1 MSIFYDENQ
10 KSFYL
15 GAGKAS
21 YVLHGDEDGRRR
33 NQHWGARVPDGAIQ
47 PDLSHYPTLA
57 SFDPRTNALPW
68 ELPTRGSGWYGEPA
82 VAAANA
88 KGDDMVQLT
97 YVSHAIY
104 MGKNRLPGLP
114 ATFARREGDA
124 ETLEIE
130 LMDRLPG
137 LRVTAVYGVFE
148 RTGAITRSLRLKN
161 ESGEDMQIN
170 GVLSASAPVHG
181 SGYDVIHLK
190 GAWARERH
198 VMRQTQGEGEY
209 RIFSQRGASG
219 HEANPFLALC
229 EKSATEFSGEV
240 WAVSLV
246 YSGSFEALSYVYN
259 TENSRLSIGLNPDV
273 FTWKLEPGETFVSPE
288 AAMVYSPDGLNGMSH
303 AFHRLYSENLM
314 RSKWFERDRPILIN
328 NWEATYFNFNE
339 EKILQIARRAKELGV
354 EMLVLDDG
362 WFGKRNTDNC
372 SLGDWVVNPEK
383 LPGGLHGLSDRL
395 HDLGLKFGLW
405 FEPEMISPDSD
416 LYRAHPDWCLHVDGR
431 ARVEM
436 RNQLILD
443 LSRKEVQ
450 DYIIL
455 ESVSAVLES
464 ARIEYVKWDMNRNMT
479 EPFSGAQ
486 TPERQKETQ
495 HRYMLGL
502 YRVLEE
508 ITARFPE
515 ILFESCSGG
524 GGRFDPGMLY
534 YMPQTWTSDDSDAA
548 ERMFIQYGTSFVYP
562 PCAMGAHV
570 SAVPNHQTGRTT
582 AMQTRGDVALG
593 GNFGFELDLSQLSDA
608 DAETVRRLIERE
620 KQVRT
625 LVRTGEFTRLLSPFD
640 HPYAAWQFRARDN
653 SEALIC
659 AYRLMTRPATPHLL
673 LRASGLDESAVYM
686 DDDGNTCSGAA
697 LTRYGLW
704 LHLPGD
710 FTSKVIHLRRI
721 G

>member
-21 YVLHGDEDGRRR
+21 YVLHVDEDGRLL

-82 VAAANA
+82 VAATNA

-130 LMDRLPG
+130 LMDRLTG

-246 YSGSFEALSYVYN
+246 YSGSFEALSYVNN

-383 LPGGLHGLSDRL
+383 LPGGLNGLSDRL

-443 LSRKEVQ
+443 LSRREVQ
-450 DYIIL
+450 NYII

-534 YMPQTWTSDDSDAA
+534 YMPQTWTSDDSDAV

-653 SEALIC
+653 SEALVC

>member
-21 YVLHGDEDGRRR
+21 YVLHVDEDGRLL

-82 VAAANA
+82 VAATNA

-130 LMDRLPG
+130 LMDRLTG

-148 RTGAITRSLRLKN
+148 RTGAITRSLRMKN
-161 ESGEDMQIN
+161 ESGEDIQIN

-246 YSGSFEALSYVYN
+246 YSGSFEALSYVNN

-383 LPGGLHGLSDRL
+383 LPGGLNGLSDRL

-416 LYRAHPDWCLHVDGR
+416 LYRAHPDWCLHLDGR

-443 LSRKEVQ
+443 LSRREVQ
-450 DYIIL
+450 DYII

-534 YMPQTWTSDDSDAA
+534 YMPQTWTSDDSDAV

-653 SEALIC
+653 SEALVC

>member
-21 YVLHGDEDGRRR
+21 YVLHVDENGRLL

-82 VAAANA
+82 VAATNA

-130 LMDRLPG
+130 LMDRLTG
-137 LRVTAVYGVFE
+137 LRVTTAYSVFE
-148 RTGAITRSLRLKN
+148 ETGAITRSLRLKN

-170 GVLSASAPVHG
+170 GILSASAPVHG
-181 SGYDVIHLK
+181 SSYDVIHLK

-229 EKSATEFSGEV
+229 ERSATEFSGEV

-246 YSGSFEALSYVYN
+246 YSGSFEALSYVNN

-383 LPGGLHGLSDRL
+383 LPGGLNGLSDRL

-450 DYIIL
+450 DYII

-486 TPERQKETQ
+486 TPARQKETQ

-534 YMPQTWTSDDSDAA
+534 YMPQTWTSDDSDAV

>member
-21 YVLHGDEDGRRR
+21 YVLHVDEDGRLL
-33 NQHWGARVPDGAIQ
+33 NQHWGARVPDGALS
-47 PDLSHYPTLA
+47 PDFSHYPTLA

-82 VAAANA
+82 VAATNA

-130 LMDRLPG
+130 LMDRLTG

-148 RTGAITRSLRLKN
+148 ETGAITRSLRLKN

-170 GVLSASAPVHG
+170 GVLSVSAPVHG

-246 YSGSFEALSYVYN
+246 YSGSFEALSYVNN

-383 LPGGLHGLSDRL
+383 LPGGLNGLSDRL

-450 DYIIL
+450 DYII

-710 FTSKVIHLRRI
+710 FTSKVIHFRRI

>member
-21 YVLHGDEDGRRR
+21 YVLHVDEDGRLL
-33 NQHWGARVPDGAIQ
+33 NQHWGARVPDGALS
-47 PDLSHYPTLA
+47 PDFSHYPTLA

-82 VAAANA
+82 VAATNA

-130 LMDRLPG
+130 LMDRLTG

-246 YSGSFEALSYVYN
+246 YSGSFEALSYVNN

-383 LPGGLHGLSDRL
+383 LPGGLNGLSDKL

-450 DYIIL
+450 DYII

>member
-21 YVLHGDEDGRRR
+21 YVLHVDENGRLL
-33 NQHWGARVPDGAIQ
+33 NQHWGARVPDGALS
-47 PDLSHYPTLA
+47 PDFSHYPTLA

-82 VAAANA
+82 VAATNA

-130 LMDRLPG
+130 LMDRLTG

-181 SGYDVIHLK
+181 SGCDVIHLK

-246 YSGSFEALSYVYN
+246 YSGSFEALSYVNN

-383 LPGGLHGLSDRL
+383 LPGGLNGLSDRL

-450 DYIIL
+450 DYII

>member
-21 YVLHGDEDGRRR
+21 YVLHVDEDGRLL
-33 NQHWGARVPDGAIQ
+33 NQHWGARVPDGALS
-47 PDLSHYPTLA
+47 PDFSHYPTLA

-82 VAAANA
+82 VAATNA

-130 LMDRLPG
+130 LMDRLTG

-161 ESGEDMQIN
+161 ESGEDIQIN

-246 YSGSFEALSYVYN
+246 YSGSFEALSYVNN

-383 LPGGLHGLSDRL
+383 LPGGLNGLSDRL

-450 DYIIL
+450 DYIIQ
-455 ESVSAVLES
+455 SVSAVLES

>member
-21 YVLHGDEDGRRR
+21 YVLHVDEDGRLL
-33 NQHWGARVPDGAIQ
+33 NQHWGARVPDGALS
-47 PDLSHYPTLA
+47 PDFSHYPTLA

-82 VAAANA
+82 VAATNA

-130 LMDRLPG
+130 LMDRLTG

-198 VMRQTQGEGEY
+198 VMRQPQGEGEY

-229 EKSATEFSGEV
+229 ERSATEFSGEV

-246 YSGSFEALSYVYN
+246 YSGSFEALSYVNN

-383 LPGGLHGLSDRL
+383 LPGGLNGLSDRL

-450 DYIIL
+450 DYII
-455 ESVSAVLES
+455 ESVSAALES

-486 TPERQKETQ
+486 TPARQKETQ

-534 YMPQTWTSDDSDAA
+534 YMPQTWTSDDSDAV

-640 HPYAAWQFRARDN
+640 QPYAAWQFRARDN

-673 LRASGLDESAVYM
+673 LRVSGLDESAVYM

>member
-21 YVLHGDEDGRRR
+21 YVLHVDEDGRLL

-82 VAAANA
+82 VAATNA
-88 KGDDMVQLT
+88 KGNDMVQLT

-130 LMDRLPG
+130 LMDRLTG

-246 YSGSFEALSYVYN
+246 YSGSFEALSYVNN

-383 LPGGLHGLSDRL
+383 LPGGLNGLSDRL

-416 LYRAHPDWCLHVDGR
+416 LYRAHPDWCLHLDGR

-450 DYIIL
+450 DYII

-534 YMPQTWTSDDSDAA
+534 YMPQTWTSDDSDAV

>member
-21 YVLHGDEDGRRR
+21 YVLHVDEDGRLL

-82 VAAANA
+82 VAATNA

-130 LMDRLPG
+130 LMDRLTG

-246 YSGSFEALSYVYN
+246 YSGSFEALSDVNN

-383 LPGGLHGLSDRL
+383 LPGGLNGLSDRL

-443 LSRKEVQ
+443 LSRREVQ
-450 DYIIL
+450 DYII

-534 YMPQTWTSDDSDAA
+534 YMPQTWTSDDSDAV

-653 SEALIC
+653 SEALVC

>member
-21 YVLHGDEDGRRR
+21 YVLHVDEDGRLL
-33 NQHWGARVPDGAIQ
+33 NQHWGARVPNGALS
-47 PDLSHYPTLA
+47 PDFSHYPTLA

-82 VAAANA
+82 VAATNA

-124 ETLEIE
+124 ETLEVE
-130 LMDRLPG
+130 LMDRLTG

-246 YSGSFEALSYVYN
+246 YSGSFEALSYVNN

-383 LPGGLHGLSDRL
+383 LPGGLNGLSDRL

-450 DYIIL
+450 DYII
-455 ESVSAVLES
+455 ESVSAALES

-534 YMPQTWTSDDSDAA
+534 YMPQTWTSDDSDAV

-673 LRASGLDESAVYM
+673 LRVSGLDESAVYM

-697 LTRYGLW
+697 LTRYGIW

>member
-21 YVLHGDEDGRRR
+21 YVLHVDEDGRLL
-33 NQHWGARVPDGAIQ
+33 NQHWGARVPDGALS
-47 PDLSHYPTLA
+47 PDFSHYPTLA

-82 VAAANA
+82 VAATNA
-88 KGDDMVQLT
+88 KGNDMVQLT

-130 LMDRLPG
+130 LMDRLTG

-219 HEANPFLALC
+219 HESNPFLALC

-246 YSGSFEALSYVYN
+246 YSGSFEALSYVNN

-383 LPGGLHGLSDRL
+383 LPGGLNGLSDRL

-443 LSRKEVQ
+443 LSRKGVQ
-450 DYIIL
+450 DYII

-464 ARIEYVKWDMNRNMT
+464 ARIEYMKWDMNRNMT

>member
-21 YVLHGDEDGRRR
+21 YVLHVDEDGRLL
-33 NQHWGARVPDGAIQ
+33 NQHWGARVPDGALS
-47 PDLSHYPTLA
+47 PDFSHYPTLA

-82 VAAANA
+82 VAATNA

-130 LMDRLPG
+130 LMDRLTG

-246 YSGSFEALSYVYN
+246 YSGSFEALSYVNN
-259 TENSRLSIGLNPDV
+259 TENSRLSIGMNPDV

-383 LPGGLHGLSDRL
+383 LPGGLNGLSDRL

-416 LYRAHPDWCLHVDGR
+416 LYRAHPDWCLHLDGR

-450 DYIIL
+450 DYII

>member
-21 YVLHGDEDGRRR
+21 YVLHVDEDGRLL
-33 NQHWGARVPDGAIQ
+33 NQHWGARVPDGALS
-47 PDLSHYPTLA
+47 PDFSHYPTLA

-82 VAAANA
+82 VAATNA

-104 MGKNRLPGLP
+104 MGKKRLPGLP

-130 LMDRLPG
+130 LMDRLTG

-246 YSGSFEALSYVYN
+246 YSGSFEALSYVNN

-362 WFGKRNTDNC
+362 LFGKRNTDNC

-383 LPGGLHGLSDRL
+383 LPGGLNGLSDRL

-450 DYIIL
+450 DYII

-486 TPERQKETQ
+486 TPARQKETQ

>member
-21 YVLHGDEDGRRR
+21 YVLHVDEDGRLL
-33 NQHWGARVPDGAIQ
+33 NQHWGARVPDGALS
-47 PDLSHYPTLA
+47 PDFSHYPTLA

-82 VAAANA
+82 VAATNA

-130 LMDRLPG
+130 LMDRLTG

-246 YSGSFEALSYVYN
+246 YSGSFEALSYVNN

-383 LPGGLHGLSDRL
+383 LPGGLNGLSDRL

-450 DYIIL
+450 DYII
-455 ESVSAVLES
+455 ESVSAALES

-608 DAETVRRLIERE
+608 DAETVRQLIERE

-673 LRASGLDESAVYM
+673 LKASGLDESAVYM

>member
-21 YVLHGDEDGRRR
+21 YVLHVDEDGRLL
-33 NQHWGARVPDGAIQ
+33 NQHWGARVPDGALS
-47 PDLSHYPTLA
+47 PDFSHYPTLA

-82 VAAANA
+82 VAATNA

-130 LMDRLPG
+130 LMDRLTG

-246 YSGSFEALSYVYN
+246 YSGSFEALSYVNN

-328 NWEATYFNFNE
+328 NWEATYFNFDE

-383 LPGGLHGLSDRL
+383 LPGGLNGLSDRL

-416 LYRAHPDWCLHVDGR
+416 LYLAHPDWCLHVDGR

-450 DYIIL
+450 DYII

-534 YMPQTWTSDDSDAA
+534 YMPQTWTSDDSDAV

-710 FTSKVIHLRRI
+710 FTSKVIHFRRI

>member
-21 YVLHGDEDGRRR
+21 YVLHVDEDGRLL

-82 VAAANA
+82 VAATNA

-130 LMDRLPG
+130 LMDRLTG

-246 YSGSFEALSYVYN
+246 YSGSFEALSYVNN

-383 LPGGLHGLSDRL
+383 LPGGLNGLSDRL

-450 DYIIL
+450 DYII
-455 ESVSAVLES
+455 ESVSAALES
-464 ARIEYVKWDMNRNMT
+464 ARIEYMKWDMNRNMT

>member
-21 YVLHGDEDGRRR
+21 YVLHVDEDGRLL

-82 VAAANA
+82 VAATNA

-130 LMDRLPG
+130 LMDRLTG

-246 YSGSFEALSYVYN
+246 YSGSFEALSYVNN

-383 LPGGLHGLSDRL
+383 LPGGLNGLSDRL

-450 DYIIL
+450 DYII

-534 YMPQTWTSDDSDAA
+534 YMPQTWTSDDSDAV

>member
-21 YVLHGDEDGRRR
+21 YVLHVDEDGRLL

-82 VAAANA
+82 VAATNA

-124 ETLEIE
+124 ETLEVE
-130 LMDRLPG
+130 LMDRLTG

-246 YSGSFEALSYVYN
+246 YSGSFEALSYVNN

-383 LPGGLHGLSDRL
+383 LPGGLNGLSDRL

-450 DYIIL
+450 DYII
-455 ESVSAVLES
+455 ESVSAALES

-534 YMPQTWTSDDSDAA
+534 YMPQTWTSDDSDAV

-562 PCAMGAHV
+562 PCAMGSHV

>member
-21 YVLHGDEDGRRR
+21 YVLHVDEDGRLL
-33 NQHWGARVPDGAIQ
+33 NQHWGARVPDGALS
-47 PDLSHYPTLA
+47 PDFSHYPTLA

-82 VAAANA
+82 VAATNA

-124 ETLEIE
+124 ETLEVE
-130 LMDRLPG
+130 LMDRLTG

-198 VMRQTQGEGEY
+198 IMRQTQGEGEY

-246 YSGSFEALSYVYN
+246 YSGSFEALSYVNN

-383 LPGGLHGLSDRL
+383 LPGGLNGLSDKL

-450 DYIIL
+450 DYII

>member
-21 YVLHGDEDGRRR
+21 YVLHVDEDGRLL

-82 VAAANA
+82 VAATNA

-130 LMDRLPG
+130 LMDRLTG

-240 WAVSLV
+240 WAISLV
-246 YSGSFEALSYVYN
+246 YSGSFEALSYVNN

-383 LPGGLHGLSDRL
+383 LPGGLNGLSDRL

-450 DYIIL
+450 DYII

>member
-1 MSIFYDENQ
+1 MSCMWTRT
-10 KSFYL
+10 
-15 GAGKAS
+15 A
-21 YVLHGDEDGRRR
+21 
-33 NQHWGARVPDGAIQ
+33 
-47 PDLSHYPTLA
+47 SHYPTLA

-82 VAAANA
+82 VAATNA

-124 ETLEIE
+124 ETLEVE
-130 LMDRLPG
+130 LMDRLTG

-246 YSGSFEALSYVYN
+246 YSGSFEALSYVNN

-383 LPGGLHGLSDRL
+383 LPGGLNGLSDRL

-450 DYIIL
+450 DYII
-455 ESVSAVLES
+455 ESVSAALES

-534 YMPQTWTSDDSDAA
+534 YMPQTWTSDDSDAV

-562 PCAMGAHV
+562 PCAMGSHV

>member
-21 YVLHGDEDGRRR
+21 YVLHVDEDGRLL
-33 NQHWGARVPDGAIQ
+33 NQHWGARVPDGALS
-47 PDLSHYPTLA
+47 PDFSHYPTLA

-82 VAAANA
+82 VAATNA

-130 LMDRLPG
+130 LMDRLTG

-246 YSGSFEALSYVYN
+246 YSGSFEALSYVNN

-383 LPGGLHGLSDRL
+383 LPGGLNGLSDRL

-450 DYIIL
+450 DYII

-479 EPFSGAQ
+479 EPFTGAQ

-640 HPYAAWQFRARDN
+640 QPYAAWQFRARDN

-673 LRASGLDESAVYM
+673 LRASGLDESAAYM

>member
-21 YVLHGDEDGRRR
+21 YVLHVDEDGRLL
-33 NQHWGARVPDGAIQ
+33 NQHWGARVPDGALS
-47 PDLSHYPTLA
+47 PDFSHYPTLA

-82 VAAANA
+82 VAATNA

-130 LMDRLPG
+130 LMDRLTG

-198 VMRQTQGEGEY
+198 VMRQPQGEGEY

-229 EKSATEFSGEV
+229 ERSATEFSGEV

-246 YSGSFEALSYVYN
+246 YSGSFEALSYVNN

-383 LPGGLHGLSDRL
+383 LPGGLNGLSDRL

-450 DYIIL
+450 DYIIQ
-455 ESVSAVLES
+455 SVSAVLES

-534 YMPQTWTSDDSDAA
+534 YMPQTWTSDDSDAV

>member
-21 YVLHGDEDGRRR
+21 YVLHVDEDGRLL
-33 NQHWGARVPDGAIQ
+33 NQHWGARVPDGALS
-47 PDLSHYPTLA
+47 PDFSHYPTLA

-82 VAAANA
+82 VAATNA

-130 LMDRLPG
+130 LMDRLTG

-198 VMRQTQGEGEY
+198 VMRQPQGEGEY

-246 YSGSFEALSYVYN
+246 YSGSFEALSYVNN

-383 LPGGLHGLSDRL
+383 LPGGLNGLSDRL

-450 DYIIL
+450 DYII

-659 AYRLMTRPATPHLL
+659 AYRLMTKPATPHLL
-673 LRASGLDESAVYM
+673 LKASGLDESAAYM

>member
-21 YVLHGDEDGRRR
+21 YVLHVDEDGRLL

-82 VAAANA
+82 VAATNA
-88 KGDDMVQLT
+88 KGNDMVQLT

-130 LMDRLPG
+130 LMDRLTG

-198 VMRQTQGEGEY
+198 VMRQPQGEGEY

-246 YSGSFEALSYVYN
+246 YSGSFEALSYVNN

-383 LPGGLHGLSDRL
+383 LPGGLNGLSDRL

-416 LYRAHPDWCLHVDGR
+416 LYLAHPDWCLHVDGR

-436 RNQLILD
+436 RNQLSLD

-450 DYIIL
+450 DYII

>member
-21 YVLHGDEDGRRR
+21 YVLHVDEDGRLL

-82 VAAANA
+82 VAATNA

-130 LMDRLPG
+130 LMDRLTG

-246 YSGSFEALSYVYN
+246 YSGSFEALSYVNN

-383 LPGGLHGLSDRL
+383 LPGGLNGLSDRL

-431 ARVEM
+431 SRVEM

-450 DYIIL
+450 DYII

-534 YMPQTWTSDDSDAA
+534 YMPQTWTSDDSDAV

-608 DAETVRRLIERE
+608 DAETVCRLIERE

>member
-21 YVLHGDEDGRRR
+21 YVLHVDEDGRLL
-33 NQHWGARVPDGAIQ
+33 NQHWGARVPDGALS
-47 PDLSHYPTLA
+47 PDFSHYPTLA

-82 VAAANA
+82 VAATNA

-130 LMDRLPG
+130 LMDRLTG

-198 VMRQTQGEGEY
+198 VMRKTQGEGEY

-229 EKSATEFSGEV
+229 ERSATEFSGEV

-246 YSGSFEALSYVYN
+246 YSGSFEALSYVNN

-328 NWEATYFNFNE
+328 NWEATYFNFDE

-383 LPGGLHGLSDRL
+383 LPGGLNGLSDRL

-450 DYIIL
+450 DYII

-534 YMPQTWTSDDSDAA
+534 YMPQTWTSDDSDAV

-659 AYRLMTRPATPHLL
+659 AYRLMTKPATPHLL
-673 LRASGLDESAVYM
+673 LKASGLDESAVYM

>member
-21 YVLHGDEDGRRR
+21 YVLHVDEDGRLL

-82 VAAANA
+82 VAATNA
-88 KGDDMVQLT
+88 KGNDMVQLT

-130 LMDRLPG
+130 LMDRLTG

-246 YSGSFEALSYVYN
+246 YSGSFEALSYVNN

-383 LPGGLHGLSDRL
+383 LPGGLNGLSDRL

-443 LSRKEVQ
+443 LSRKGVQ
-450 DYIIL
+450 DYII

-464 ARIEYVKWDMNRNMT
+464 ARIEYMKWDMNRNMT

-653 SEALIC
+653 SEALVC

>member
-21 YVLHGDEDGRRR
+21 YVLHVDEDGRLL

-82 VAAANA
+82 VAATNA

-130 LMDRLPG
+130 LMDRLTG

-148 RTGAITRSLRLKN
+148 RTGAITRSLRMKN
-161 ESGEDMQIN
+161 ESGEDIQIN

-246 YSGSFEALSYVYN
+246 YSGSFEALSYVNN

-383 LPGGLHGLSDRL
+383 LPGGLNGLSDRL

-443 LSRKEVQ
+443 LSRREVQ
-450 DYIIL
+450 DYII

-534 YMPQTWTSDDSDAA
+534 YMPQTWTSDDSDAV

-653 SEALIC
+653 SEALVC

>member
-21 YVLHGDEDGRRR
+21 YVLHVDEDGRLL

-82 VAAANA
+82 VAATNA

-130 LMDRLPG
+130 LMDRLTG

-246 YSGSFEALSYVYN
+246 YSGSFEALSYVNN

-383 LPGGLHGLSDRL
+383 LPGGLNGLSDRL

-443 LSRKEVQ
+443 LSRREVQ
-450 DYIIL
+450 DYII

-534 YMPQTWTSDDSDAA
+534 YMPQTWTSDDSDAV

-653 SEALIC
+653 SEALVC

>member
-21 YVLHGDEDGRRR
+21 YVLHVDEDGRLL

-82 VAAANA
+82 VAATNV

-130 LMDRLPG
+130 LMDRLTG

-246 YSGSFEALSYVYN
+246 YSGSFEALSYVNN
-259 TENSRLSIGLNPDV
+259 TENSRLSIGMNPDV

-383 LPGGLHGLSDRL
+383 LPGGLNGLSDRL

-450 DYIIL
+450 DYII

-534 YMPQTWTSDDSDAA
+534 YMPQTWTSDDSDAV

>member
-21 YVLHGDEDGRRR
+21 YVLHVDEDGRLL
-33 NQHWGARVPDGAIQ
+33 NQHWGARVPDGALS
-47 PDLSHYPTLA
+47 PDFSHYPTLA

-82 VAAANA
+82 VAATNA

-130 LMDRLPG
+130 LMDRLTG

-246 YSGSFEALSYVYN
+246 YSGSFEALSYVNN

-383 LPGGLHGLSDRL
+383 LPGGLNGLSDRL

-450 DYIIL
+450 DYII

-486 TPERQKETQ
+486 TPARQKETQ

-640 HPYAAWQFRARDN
+640 QPYAAWQFRARDN

-659 AYRLMTRPATPHLL
+659 AYRLMTRPVTPHLL

>member
-21 YVLHGDEDGRRR
+21 YVLHVDEDGRLL
-33 NQHWGARVPDGAIQ
+33 NQHWGARVPDGALS
-47 PDLSHYPTLA
+47 PDFSHYPTLA

-82 VAAANA
+82 VAATNA

-130 LMDRLPG
+130 LMDRLTG

-148 RTGAITRSLRLKN
+148 RTGAITRSLRLEN

-229 EKSATEFSGEV
+229 ERSATEFSGEV

-246 YSGSFEALSYVYN
+246 YSGSFEALSYVNN

-383 LPGGLHGLSDRL
+383 LPGGLNGLSDRL

-450 DYIIL
+450 DYII

>member
-21 YVLHGDEDGRRR
+21 YVLHVDENGRLL
-33 NQHWGARVPDGAIQ
+33 NQHWGARVPDGALS
-47 PDLSHYPTLA
+47 PDFSHYPTLA

-82 VAAANA
+82 VAATNA

-130 LMDRLPG
+130 LMDRLTG

-246 YSGSFEALSYVYN
+246 YSGSFEALSYVNN

-383 LPGGLHGLSDRL
+383 LPGGLNGLSDRL

-431 ARVEM
+431 AHVEM

-450 DYIIL
+450 DYII

-534 YMPQTWTSDDSDAA
+534 YMPQTWTSDDSDAV

>member
-21 YVLHGDEDGRRR
+21 YVLHVDEDGRLL
-33 NQHWGARVPDGAIQ
+33 NQHWGARVPDGALS
-47 PDLSHYPTLA
+47 PDFSHYPTLA

-82 VAAANA
+82 VAATNA

-130 LMDRLPG
+130 LMDRLTG

-198 VMRQTQGEGEY
+198 VMRQPQGEGEY

-246 YSGSFEALSYVYN
+246 YSGSFEALSYVNN

-383 LPGGLHGLSDRL
+383 LPGGLNGLSDRL

-450 DYIIL
+450 DYII

-534 YMPQTWTSDDSDAA
+534 YMPQTWTSDDSDAV

-673 LRASGLDESAVYM
+673 LRASGLDESAAYM

>member
-21 YVLHGDEDGRRR
+21 YVLHVDEDGRLL
-33 NQHWGARVPDGAIQ
+33 NQHWGARVPDGALS
-47 PDLSHYPTLA
+47 PDFSHYPTLA

-82 VAAANA
+82 VAATNA

-130 LMDRLPG
+130 LMDRLTG

-198 VMRQTQGEGEY
+198 VMRQPQGEGEY

-246 YSGSFEALSYVYN
+246 YSGSFEALSYVNN

-383 LPGGLHGLSDRL
+383 LPGGLNGLSDRL

-416 LYRAHPDWCLHVDGR
+416 LYLAHPDWCLHVDGR

-450 DYIIL
+450 DYII

-653 SEALIC
+653 SEALVC

>member
-21 YVLHGDEDGRRR
+21 YVLHVDEDGRLL
-33 NQHWGARVPDGAIQ
+33 NQHWGARVPDGALS
-47 PDLSHYPTLA
+47 PDFSHYPTLA

-82 VAAANA
+82 VAATNA

-130 LMDRLPG
+130 LMDRLTG

-181 SGYDVIHLK
+181 SGCDVIHLK

-246 YSGSFEALSYVYN
+246 YSGSFEALSYVNN

-383 LPGGLHGLSDRL
+383 LPGGLNGLSDRL
-395 HDLGLKFGLW
+395 HNLGLKFGLW

-450 DYIIL
+450 DYII
-455 ESVSAVLES
+455 ESVSAALES

-486 TPERQKETQ
+486 TPARQKETQ

-534 YMPQTWTSDDSDAA
+534 YMPQTWTSDDSDAV

-673 LRASGLDESAVYM
+673 LRVSGLDESAVYM

>member
-21 YVLHGDEDGRRR
+21 YVLHVDEDGRLL

-82 VAAANA
+82 VAATNA

-130 LMDRLPG
+130 LMDRLTG

-148 RTGAITRSLRLKN
+148 RTGAITRSLRMKN
-161 ESGEDMQIN
+161 ESGEDIQIN

-246 YSGSFEALSYVYN
+246 YSGSFEALSYVNN

-383 LPGGLHGLSDRL
+383 LPGGLNGLSDRL

-450 DYIIL
+450 DYII

-534 YMPQTWTSDDSDAA
+534 YMPQTWTSDDSDAV

-673 LRASGLDESAVYM
+673 LRASSLDESAVYM

>member
-21 YVLHGDEDGRRR
+21 YVLHVDEDGRLL
-33 NQHWGARVPDGAIQ
+33 NQHWGARVPDGALS
-47 PDLSHYPTLA
+47 PDFSHYPTLA

-82 VAAANA
+82 VAATNA

-130 LMDRLPG
+130 LMDRLTG

-161 ESGEDMQIN
+161 ESGENMQIN

-198 VMRQTQGEGEY
+198 VMRQPQGEGEY

-229 EKSATEFSGEV
+229 ERSATEFSGEV

-246 YSGSFEALSYVYN
+246 YSGSFEALSYVNN

-383 LPGGLHGLSDRL
+383 LPGGLNGLSDRL

-450 DYIIL
+450 DYII
-455 ESVSAVLES
+455 ESVSAALES

-486 TPERQKETQ
+486 TPARQKETQ

-534 YMPQTWTSDDSDAA
+534 YMPQTWTSDDSDAV

-640 HPYAAWQFRARDN
+640 QPYAAWQFRARDN

-673 LRASGLDESAVYM
+673 LRVSGLDESAVYM